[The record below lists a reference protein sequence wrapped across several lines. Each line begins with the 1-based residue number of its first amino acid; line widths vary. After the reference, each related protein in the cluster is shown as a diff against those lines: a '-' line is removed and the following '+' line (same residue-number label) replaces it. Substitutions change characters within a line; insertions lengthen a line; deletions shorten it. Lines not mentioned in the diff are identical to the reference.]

1 MSDENILINIDED
14 FNYDIENNYSVN
26 NNDDDDDNNNELEKI
41 LKEIENTPFDMR
53 SNLYNNI
60 SESETMVKLIDY
72 NLNYNIKQLLLICEY
87 YGLLKEVKINKMK
100 KLEVIYFLLDFEENI
115 DNTCIVYK
123 RKQLWYFMSELKNDK
138 FMKKF
143 VLW

>member
-14 FNYDIENNYSVN
+14 CNYSIN
-26 NNDDDDDNNNELEKI
+26 NNDDDVNNNELEKI

-123 RKQLWYFMSELKNDK
+123 RKQLWYFMSELKNVK

>member
-14 FNYDIENNYSVN
+14 CNYSFI
-26 NNDDDDDNNNELEKI
+26 NNDNDNDNNELETI

-53 SNLYNNI
+53 SNLYNCI
-60 SESETMVKLIDY
+60 SESETVVKLIDY

-87 YGLLKEVKINKMK
+87 YGLLKEIKINKMK

-115 DNTCIVYK
+115 DNTCVVYK
-123 RKQLWYFMSELKNDK
+123 RKQLWYFMNELKNDK

>member
-14 FNYDIENNYSVN
+14 FNYDLENNYSIN
-26 NNDDDDDNNNELEKI
+26 NNDDDDNNNELEKI

-72 NLNYNIKQLLLICEY
+72 NLNYNIKQLLLICQY

-115 DNTCIVYK
+115 DNSCIVYK

>member
-14 FNYDIENNYSVN
+14 CNYDLENNYSVN
-26 NNDDDDDNNNELEKI
+26 NDDDANNNELEKI

-123 RKQLWYFMSELKNDK
+123 RKQLWYFMSELKNVK

>member
-14 FNYDIENNYSVN
+14 CTY
-26 NNDDDDDNNNELEKI
+26 NDDDDYDNNNELEKI
-41 LKEIENTPFDMR
+41 LKEIENTPFDVR
-53 SNLYNNI
+53 SNLYNHI
-60 SESETMVKLIDY
+60 SETETIAKLIDY

-87 YGLLKEVKINKMK
+87 YGLLKEIKTNKMK
-100 KLEVIYFLLDFEENI
+100 KLEIIYFLLDFEENI
-115 DNTCIVYK
+115 DNAIIVYK

>member
-14 FNYDIENNYSVN
+14 FNYDLENNYSVN

>member
-14 FNYDIENNYSVN
+14 CNYSIN
-26 NNDDDDDNNNELEKI
+26 NNDDDVNNNELEKI

>member
-14 FNYDIENNYSVN
+14 FNYDLENNYSIN
-26 NNDDDDDNNNELEKI
+26 NNDDDDNNNELEKI

-115 DNTCIVYK
+115 DNSCIVYK

>member
-14 FNYDIENNYSVN
+14 FNYDLENNYNV

-115 DNTCIVYK
+115 DNSCIVYK

>member
-14 FNYDIENNYSVN
+14 CNYDLENNYSVN
-26 NNDDDDDNNNELEKI
+26 NDDDANNNELEKI
-41 LKEIENTPFDMR
+41 LKEIESTPFDMR

-60 SESETMVKLIDY
+60 SETETMVKLIDY

-87 YGLLKEVKINKMK
+87 YGLLKEVKTNKMK